1 MSIRSISP
9 LPMKKIKP
17 IPFRHRPRG
26 LAIIYED
33 QDIIVVNKSC
43 GLLTVEANYE
53 KVKTAHCILTNYI
66 RKGSLKSRKQLFPV
80 HRLDRDTS
88 GVLVF
93 AKNFDASET
102 LKAQW
107 KDVRNRYIAMV
118 HGILKEKGGTI
129 TSYLTENEKHEVYS
143 VNDKRKGDLAK
154 TRYKVVGET
163 RVYSLIEIELLTSR
177 KNQIRVHLSEKGH
190 PLVGDIKY
198 GKKDGPKGRLA
209 LHSQFLTFK
218 HPRTCKDVTF
228 QAEVPFFFK
237 RHFKNA

>member
-1 MSIRSISP
+1 MFSFHP
-9 LPMKKIKP
+9 LSMKKFKP
-17 IPFRHRPRG
+17 VPFRHRPKG
-26 LAIIYED
+26 LTIIYED
-33 QDIIVVNKSC
+33 HDIIVVNKSC

-53 KVKTAHCILTNYI
+53 RVKTAHRILTTYI
-66 RKGSLKSRKQLFPV
+66 RKGSLKSRKLLFPV

-93 AKNFDASET
+93 AKSFDASET

-107 KDVRNRYIAMV
+107 KDVKNRYIAVV
-118 HGILKEKGGTI
+118 HGILKKKSGTI

-143 VNDKRKGDLAK
+143 VKDRKKGDLAK

-163 RVYSLIEIELLTSR
+163 RVYSLIEIELLTGR

-190 PLVGDIKY
+190 PLVGDTKY

-218 HPRTCKDVTF
+218 HPRTGKDVTF

-237 RHFKNA
+237 RHFKDA

>member
-1 MSIRSISP
+1 
-9 LPMKKIKP
+9 MKKIKP
-17 IPFRHRPRG
+17 VPFRHRPKG
-26 LAIIYED
+26 LTIIYED
-33 QDIIVVNKSC
+33 QDIIVANKSC

-53 KVKTAHCILTNYI
+53 RVKTAHRILTIYI
-66 RKGSLKSRKQLFPV
+66 RKGSLKSKKLLFPV

-93 AKNFDASET
+93 AKSFDASET
-102 LKAQW
+102 LKMQW
-107 KDVRNRYIAMV
+107 KDVKNRYIAVV
-118 HGILKEKGGTI
+118 HGTLKEKSGTI
-129 TSYLTENEKHEVYS
+129 SSYLTENEKHEVHS
-143 VNDKRKGDLAK
+143 VKDHKKGDLAK

-177 KNQIRVHLSEKGH
+177 KNQIRVHLSERGH
-190 PLVGDIKY
+190 PLVGDTKY

-218 HPRTCKDVTF
+218 HPRAGKDVTF

-237 RHFKNA
+237 RHFKIA

>member
-1 MSIRSISP
+1 
-9 LPMKKIKP
+9 MKKFKP
-17 IPFRHRPRG
+17 VPFRHRPKG
-26 LAIIYED
+26 LTIIYED

-53 KVKTAHCILTNYI
+53 RVKTAHHILTNYI
-66 RKGSLKSRKQLFPV
+66 RKGSLKSRKLLFPV

-93 AKNFDASET
+93 AKSFDASET
-102 LKAQW
+102 LKMQW
-107 KDVRNRYIAMV
+107 KDVKNRYIAVV
-118 HGILKEKGGTI
+118 HGTLKAKSGTI
-129 TSYLTENEKHEVYS
+129 TSYLAENEKHEVHS
-143 VNDKRKGDLAK
+143 VKDHKKGDLAK

-163 RVYSLIEIELLTSR
+163 RVYSLIEIELLTGR

-190 PLVGDIKY
+190 PLVGDTKY
-198 GKKDGPKGRLA
+198 GKKDGSKGRLA

-218 HPRTCKDVTF
+218 HPRTGKVVTF

>member
-1 MSIRSISP
+1 
-9 LPMKKIKP
+9 MKKFKP
-17 IPFRHRPRG
+17 VPFRHRPKG
-26 LAIIYED
+26 LTIIYED

-53 KVKTAHCILTNYI
+53 RVKTAHRILTAYI
-66 RKGSLKSRKQLFPV
+66 RTGSLKSRKLLFPV

-93 AKNFDASET
+93 AKSFDASET
-102 LKAQW
+102 LKMQW
-107 KDVRNRYIAMV
+107 KDVKNRYIAVV
-118 HGILKEKGGTI
+118 HGTLKEKSGTI
-129 TSYLTENEKHEVYS
+129 ISYLAEDKKHEVYS
-143 VNDKRKGDLAK
+143 VKDQKKGDLAK

-190 PLVGDIKY
+190 PLVGDTKY

-218 HPRTCKDVTF
+218 HPRTGKDVTF

-237 RHFKNA
+237 RHFKTA